1 MLRRAAR
8 LPDPLVGLAPHLRR
22 ALRLGLDDR
31 PQPAR
36 QPVAAAGVEQDRVEH
51 RAEHVVLALVERA
64 VADPDRPRSGVAREV
79 VPRGLRQ
86 VPAAVDPVHDLER
99 AVLVGLEVGDELHEL
114 VRLPVEV
121 EEVQRLER
129 EGRVAHPG
137 EAVVPVALT
146 ARGLRQGGGQRRHR
160 RPGRHVGE
168 ALDRERRA
176 LNRVAPAVVR
186 ETGPPEPPTPEP
198 RRCREPGVGLVDVLR
213 RRQLL
218 GPRERA
224 VDLVALLDHV
234 PGPHPVT
241 LDADRHVGL
250 EPDRLT
256 CPARIGRVAV
266 LADQRPLR
274 RHAAVIE
281 HGLADQLDLDP
292 AVEAQDRAHQHVVAV
307 LVGRRPGVGRDQ
319 CPRRAARPWS
329 GSRARGSTRSASS
342 RSSAGCWSPARTP
355 RPQGG

>member
-1 MLRRAAR
+1 M
-8 LPDPLVGLAPHLRR
+8 
-22 ALRLGLDDR
+22 
-31 PQPAR
+31 
-36 QPVAAAGVEQDRVEH
+36 
-51 RAEHVVLALVERA
+51 
-64 VADPDRPRSGVAREV
+64 
-79 VPRGLRQ
+79 
-86 VPAAVDPVHDLER
+86 
-99 AVLVGLEVGDELHEL
+99 
-114 VRLPVEV
+114 
-121 EEVQRLER
+121 QRLER

-137 EAVVPVALT
+137 EAVVPVALA
-146 ARGLRQGGGQRRHR
+146 ARGLGQGGGQRRHR

-168 ALDRERRA
+168 SLDRQRRA
-176 LNRVAPAVVR
+176 LDRVAPAVVR
-186 ETGPPEPPTPEP
+186 EAGPPEPPAPEP
-198 RRCREPGVGLVDVLR
+198 RRRREPGVGLVDVLR

-256 CPARIGRVAV
+256 RPARIGRVAV

-274 RHAAVIE
+274 RHAAVVE

-307 LVGRRPGVGRDQ
+307 VVGRRPGVGRDHVLTA
-319 CPRRAARPWS
+319 PRAHGQGVAHQDPPGRRLPGRQQGVGPRLVPHVRRVVDAERPEPERAGSTVEQRAEHARRVEARNAEPVDRPVGGDQRTGVAVGQEGVVRDRREGRRRGGALRLRVGAGLCGRVGDPSARVLIALSTRRYPAVAGPARPAGRPG
-329 GSRARGSTRSASS
+329 GSPCPS
-342 RSSAGCWSPARTP
+342 
-355 RPQGG
+355 